1 MIWEELTINWSFAA
15 ADYRGV
21 QWVVPQL
28 ALDRFD
34 DSLHAALGFGLIRL
48 FAFNL
53 YTLLFQVQAQ
63 QCEHRYVDV
72 RNPNQGESADQI
84 TPPVGIK
91 EFEAGDE
98 EKEYGYVVA
107 KAVFAGEEV
116 EKFALI
122 KTLAILAAG
131 YANVMEFAKQLFMGN
146 RPCNRRDRQGDN
158 EQGE

>member
-1 MIWEELTINWSFAA
+1 VAELRQFHSHEHPRTSHDPGGINNPLEFCRSGLS
-15 ADYRGV
+15 GV
-21 QWVVPQL
+21 QWVVPQS

-72 RNPNQGESADQI
+72 RNPDQGKSADQI
-84 TPPVGIK
+84 TPPICVK
-91 EFEAGDE
+91 QFEAGDE
-98 EKEYGYVVA
+98 EKNYGDVMA

-122 KTLAILAAG
+122 KTLGILAAG
-131 YANVMEFAKQLFMGN
+131 YANLMEFAK
-146 RPCNRRDRQGDN
+146 
-158 EQGE
+158 